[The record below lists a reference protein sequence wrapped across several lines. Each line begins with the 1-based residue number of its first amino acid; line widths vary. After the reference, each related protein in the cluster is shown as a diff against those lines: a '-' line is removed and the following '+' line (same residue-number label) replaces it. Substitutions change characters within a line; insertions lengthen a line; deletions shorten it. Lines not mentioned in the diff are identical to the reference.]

1 MASKAR
7 EVREA
12 QKAYWEKKLSQR
24 LGVLSAQG
32 VSPEESEKDPVI
44 RGIKS
49 KISDTKARIRTIAA
63 AETKLVDM
71 ARLKEEKKAAPPKE
85 KGKKAP
91 VEAPAAKESKKK
103 AKGAE
108 KKEPKEPKAEK
119 VKKEKAPKE
128 AKTET
133 EPSPEPT
140 EALS

>member
-7 EVREA
+7 EVRES
-12 QKAYWEKKLSQR
+12 QKVYWEKKFNQR
-24 LGVLSAQG
+24 LGVLSTQG
-32 VSPEESEKDPVI
+32 ISPEESEKDPVI
-44 RGIKS
+44 RGIKA
-49 KISDTKARIRTIAA
+49 KISDTKARIRAIAA

-71 ARLKEEKKAAPPKE
+71 ARLREEKKAAPPKE

-91 VEAPAAKESKKK
+91 VEAPVAKESKKK

-108 KKEPKEPKAEK
+108 KKEPKAEK

-128 AKTET
+128 AKTEAA
-133 EPSPEPT
+133 PSQETP